1 MGMNWAEINPNEDM
15 LLDIHTKLLMLRNI
29 ELPTLYNPETL
40 PDDLRQ
46 AETVIKEL
54 KDKYVET
61 VNQLLRVN
69 KEHNEKRAKID
80 KLVEILNVMD
90 MDAVRYK
97 ESLEAVID
105 QFTEDERLVEL
116 KKEYEETVERFRALR
131 HVINFVSSDDMNRY
145 MCFTCLDR
153 SIDSVLVPCGH
164 VGCSLCTSRFTTT
177 CPYCRSDVSQIL
189 RLYLG

>member
-1 MGMNWAEINPNEDM
+1 MNWSEINPNEDM

-29 ELPTLYNPETL
+29 ELPTLYDPETL
-40 PDDLRQ
+40 PDDLKHARD
-46 AETVIKEL
+46 VIKEL

-61 VNQLLRVN
+61 VNQLIRVN
-69 KEHNEKRAKID
+69 KEHTEKRIKID
-80 KLVEILNVMD
+80 RLVDILNVMD
-90 MDAVRYK
+90 ADAVRYK
-97 ESLEAVID
+97 ESLENVIE
-105 QFTEDERLVEL
+105 QFTEDERLAEL

-153 SIDSVLVPCGH
+153 SIESVLVPCGH
-164 VGCSLCTSRFTTT
+164 VGCSLCTSRFSTT
-177 CPYCRSDVSQIL
+177 CPYCRSDVSQVL

>member
-1 MGMNWAEINPNEDM
+1 MNWSEINPNEDM

-29 ELPTLYNPETL
+29 ELPTLYDPETL
-40 PDDLRQ
+40 PDDLKHARD
-46 AETVIKEL
+46 VIKEL

-61 VNQLLRVN
+61 VNQLIRVN
-69 KEHNEKRAKID
+69 KEHTEKRIKID
-80 KLVEILNVMD
+80 RLVDILNVMD
-90 MDAVRYK
+90 ADAVRYK
-97 ESLEAVID
+97 ESLENVIE
-105 QFTEDERLVEL
+105 QFTEDERLAEL

>member
-1 MGMNWAEINPNEDM
+1 MNWAEINPNEDM

-29 ELPTLYNPETL
+29 ELPTLYDPETL
-40 PDDLRQ
+40 PDDLKHARD
-46 AETVIKEL
+46 VIKEL

-61 VNQLLRVN
+61 VNQLIRVN
-69 KEHNEKRAKID
+69 KEHTEKRIKID
-80 KLVEILNVMD
+80 RLVDILNVMD
-90 MDAVRYK
+90 ADAVRYK
-97 ESLEAVID
+97 ESLENVIE
-105 QFTEDERLVEL
+105 QFTEDERLAEL

-153 SIDSVLVPCGH
+153 SIESVLVPCGH
-164 VGCSLCTSRFTTT
+164 VGCSLCTSRFSTT
-177 CPYCRSDVSQIL
+177 CPYCRSDVSQVL